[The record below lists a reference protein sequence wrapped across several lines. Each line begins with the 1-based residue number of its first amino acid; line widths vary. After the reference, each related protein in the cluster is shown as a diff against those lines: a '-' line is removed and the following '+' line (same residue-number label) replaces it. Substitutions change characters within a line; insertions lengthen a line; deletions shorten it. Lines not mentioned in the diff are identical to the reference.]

1 MNKEQK
7 KEITAI
13 YHKYFNGSM
22 IEFIDSIYQGEK
34 SNYIK
39 LYFTKDAKDLPYQDK
54 GNDLFNI
61 YFNITEITENN
72 FKINFTGT
80 SYRLKPKSRF
90 MFCEYKIILTKN
102 TQGKFDTIKATFKN
116 FIENLTKSLYKDYM
130 AGNLL
135 ENDMQ
140 LVKHNFNFKQIENIL
155 TCNLLNKQI
164 ADLKQKNIDI
174 ANIDKQSLNDIQEYE
189 ENKLSIKL
197 LQKLITELNPNLNL

>member
-54 GNDLFNI
+54 GNDIFSI
-61 YFNITEITENN
+61 YFNITETTENN
-72 FKINFTGT
+72 FKIEFTST
-80 SYRLKPKSRF
+80 CYRLKSENQFHYCNYR
-90 MFCEYKIILTKN
+90 IIITKN
-102 TQGKFDTIKATFKN
+102 TQGNFDTIKATFKN
-116 FIENLTKSLYKDYM
+116 FIEKLAKSLYKDYK
-130 AGNLL
+130 AENLL
-135 ENDMQ
+135 KIDMQ
-140 LVKHNFNFKQIENIL
+140 IIKHNFNFKLVEKFLISELI
-155 TCNLLNKQI
+155 NKQI
-164 ADLKQKNIDI
+164 FDLKNRNIDI
-174 ANIDKQSLNDIQEYE
+174 CNIGQNTLDEIEEYE

-197 LQKLITELNPNLNL
+197 LQNLITDLNLNL